1 MLFHIDMSPDPV
13 VVLRIGVQGIQKFV
27 TVAIGTGA
35 GGEGDL
41 QHDKLSKLRTVSS
54 GFESLI
60 FRLPKDAGY
69 QTLVERCESLWQAL
83 KQTPSLPTLL
93 VCFIITLMLYN
104 Y

>member
-1 MLFHIDMSPDPV
+1 M
-13 VVLRIGVQGIQKFV
+13 
-27 TVAIGTGA
+27 AIGTGA

-69 QTLVERCESLWQAL
+69 QTVVERCESLWQAL
-83 KQTPSLPTLL
+83 KQTPTLPTQL
-93 VCFIITLMLYN
+93 VCFIITIYTHHIVMLYKLHTL
-104 Y
+104 